1 MIKTELLLRLSG
13 LAAILGGA
21 LRVLAAANLWRDAQ
35 AAEAFYDAIDI
46 LLLMGLIG
54 IYLVRAE
61 LLGFGGLA
69 AFAVALAALSFI
81 GGPDADVF
89 GFSTYQ
95 EGATVLAL
103 AMAALSIVWLGRRRK
118 PLAPPVLW
126 LTSVVIAG
134 VLQSVAGLG
143 AHGLTAA
150 GVLFG
155 LGFVAAGL
163 DLMRTQRAAS

>member
-1 MIKTELLLRLSG
+1 MIKPELLLRLSG
-13 LAAILGGA
+13 LAAVLGGL
-21 LRVLAAANLWRDAQ
+21 LRVISAANPPLGAQ
-35 AAEAFYDAIDI
+35 QTEALYDVIDV

-61 LLGFGGLA
+61 FLGFGGLT

-103 AMAALSIVWLGRRRK
+103 ALAALSIVWLGRKQK
-118 PLAPPVLW
+118 PVAPPLFW
-126 LTSVVIAG
+126 LGSVVIAG
-134 VLQSVAGLG
+134 VLQAVGLG
-143 AHGLTAA
+143 DYGFIAA

-155 LGFVAAGL
+155 LGCVAAGL
-163 DLMRTQRAAS
+163 DLMRPAPRV

>member
-1 MIKTELLLRLSG
+1 LIKPLLLLRLSG
-13 LAAILGGA
+13 LAAILGGL
-21 LRVLAAANLWRDAQ
+21 LRVFAAAAPPLGAQ
-35 AAEAFYDAIDI
+35 GAEALYDVIDI

-54 IYLVRAE
+54 IYLARAE
-61 LLGFGGLA
+61 ALGFAGLT

-95 EGATVLAL
+95 DGATVLAL
-103 AMAALSIVWLGRRRK
+103 AMAALSIAWLGRKQK
-118 PLAPPVLW
+118 PIAPPLLW

-134 VLQSVAGLG
+134 MLQMIESLAAYGL
-143 AHGLTAA
+143 LAA
-150 GVLFG
+150 GIFFG

-163 DLMRTQRAAS
+163 DLLRTPR